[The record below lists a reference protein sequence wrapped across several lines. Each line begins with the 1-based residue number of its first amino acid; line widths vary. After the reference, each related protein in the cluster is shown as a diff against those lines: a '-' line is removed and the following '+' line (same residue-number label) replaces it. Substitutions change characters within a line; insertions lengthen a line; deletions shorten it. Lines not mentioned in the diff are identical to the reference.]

1 MENNNINIF
10 DETKLQKQEESKL
23 EKDVKDFDSEKYI
36 KMAKERLAST
46 YINALET
53 QDISKLEDA
62 KKQLEEIDKLEK
74 KQGKTN
80 YLINV
85 FLQTYAILTNKKPRY
100 ESKSLVEL
108 EKQKKDLTKAYEE
121 SKITYEN
128 LNRLVSKI
136 NSTILSKNNELAEYQ
151 QKTETITKKLD
162 QEKQELHGITK
173 TIDSITDENY
183 KSALTQIKE
192 ETELLIANLESELYY
207 ETETK
212 DLSLNDRN
220 MYLIEKNELLETIK
234 SFEYNI
240 NFYKKEM
247 QELDLLMMKHS
258 SESHINVRLNGELA
272 AYKTNEVKQEAK
284 NRENQKVKIFN
295 EAKEKQPS
303 LLNMKKDYVNSLKQR
318 PKMKR

>member
-1 MENNNINIF
+1 MENNNVNIF

-46 YINALET
+46 YKNALET

-62 KKQLEEIDKLEK
+62 KKQLEELDKIEK
-74 KQGKTN
+74 KQGKLNNLLTA
-80 YLINV
+80 
-85 FLQTYAILTNKKPRY
+85 FSQTYAILTNKKPRY

-108 EKQKKDLTKAYEE
+108 EKQKRDLTKAYEE

-128 LNRLVSKI
+128 LNKLVSKI
-136 NSTILSKNNELAEYQ
+136 NTTILSKNNELVQYQ
-151 QKTETITKKLD
+151 QKTETIAKKLD
-162 QEKQELHGITK
+162 QEKQELEGLSK
-173 TIDSITDENY
+173 TINSLTDEDY
-183 KSALTQIKE
+183 KFALTQLKE
-192 ETELLIANLESELYY
+192 ESELLITNLESELYF

-220 MYLIEKNELLETIK
+220 MYLIEKNDLLETIK

-247 QELDLLMMKHS
+247 QELDLLMMKHNS
-258 SESHINVRLNGELA
+258 KSHINVRLNGELA

-284 NRENQKVKIFN
+284 TREDQKIKLFN

-303 LLNMKKDYVNSLKQR
+303 LLKLKKDYINSLKQR